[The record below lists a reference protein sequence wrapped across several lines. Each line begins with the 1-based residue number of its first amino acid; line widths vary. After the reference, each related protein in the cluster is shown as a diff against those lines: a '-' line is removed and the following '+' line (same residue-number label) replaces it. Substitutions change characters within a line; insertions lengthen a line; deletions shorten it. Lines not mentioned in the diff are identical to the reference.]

1 MKIKAISIKKG
12 FTMIELLIYVSGLI
26 ILGTIIITM
35 LVQFYS
41 IYKEIVAAPR
51 ADRTGLLLVDRITK
65 EIRSANSIDMA
76 QSQFNNT
83 NGVLEI
89 NTLTEGAIIEKRF
102 FVENGIAKYQE
113 DSNNP
118 VNLSSD
124 DFTVSNFNFYYVD
137 TPVSEGVRFTLEIA
151 YQIENATQ
159 TKSYTGFAIL
169 RESYE

>member
-1 MKIKAISIKKG
+1 MKIKHFSRTKG
-12 FTMIELLIYVSGLI
+12 FTLIELLLYVSGLI
-26 ILGTIIITM
+26 ILGTILITM

-51 ADRTGLLLVDRITK
+51 TDRTGLLLTDRITK
-65 EIRSANSIDMA
+65 EIRSASSINMVE
-76 QSQFNNT
+76 SQFNNT

-89 NTLTEGAIIEKRF
+89 NSITDGTSTKKKF

-113 DSNNP
+113 DSENP
-118 VNLSSD
+118 MNLSSD

-137 TPVSEGVRFTLEIA
+137 TPVSEGVRFTLELA
-151 YQIENATQ
+151 YKVENATQ